1 MWIDTRDASEDI
13 IQYIFEGEQG
23 CQLSDIK
30 SQSNRIIPVWFDD
43 LELCADPSITITC
56 EEYGIVHAIN

>member
-43 LELCADPSITITC
+43 LELCVDPYIDIIC
-56 EEYGIVHAIN
+56 ENYGIVHTID